1 MPIKINELVIQIKVH
16 EANKKAGASKV
27 AATGLLLTTEQQKL
41 ALTKGFLS
49 LLEDR
54 ETR

>member
-16 EANKKAGASKV
+16 EANKKV
-27 AATGLLLTTEQQKL
+27 DTNTAAGLLFTTEQQKL
-41 ALTKGFLS
+41 ALTKDFLS